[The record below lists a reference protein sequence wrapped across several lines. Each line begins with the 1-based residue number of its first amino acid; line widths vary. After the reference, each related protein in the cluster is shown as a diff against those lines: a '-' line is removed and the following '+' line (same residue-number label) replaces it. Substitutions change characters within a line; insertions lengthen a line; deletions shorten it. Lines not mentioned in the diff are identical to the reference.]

1 SRYFLT
7 LTSFQPLYGKLS
19 DIFGRK
25 PCLLFAYT
33 IFGLGCLFCG
43 LARNLHELVAAR
55 AFAAFEY
62 DLDRWMLSIFFSGIG
77 GGGMTTVIDLG
88 TPDTMQ
94 KGDTG
99 SKFTHSI
106 VYAAGASMG
115 APLGG
120 ILSDGIGWRWAFIL
134 QTPLTAL
141 AALIVTLAL
150 NSDVPQ
156 ASPPS
161 SPSPTRWASNLR
173 KVDFLGALTL
183 VLAVFT
189 LLIAVD
195 RGSNVAWRDTTTLAC
210 LLLSLPLSVAFIYIE
225 MRVARHPFAPGHV
238 IFDRSLF
245 ASYACNFFAMASLH
259 GLHVLH
265 PPVSTGRGRDV
276 RHCSWD
282 PPRPGDALLGGGESV
297 RRLADAEDREVLLAD
312 DRLPRDERRG
322 HGRRVPNASAQD
334 QAIATA
340 CSYLFRSLGSVV
352 GISVA
357 ATVLQQSLRTRLIE
371 TLDSGEEADRIVE
384 GVKKSLEFIKELEP
398 AVRTLAWHS
407 LFARG

>member
-1 SRYFLT
+1 
-7 LTSFQPLYGKLS
+7 
-19 DIFGRK
+19 
-25 PCLLFAYT
+25 
-33 IFGLGCLFCG
+33 
-43 LARNLHELVAAR
+43 
-55 AFAAFEY
+55 
-62 DLDRWMLSIFFSGIG
+62 
-77 GGGMTTVIDLG
+77 
-88 TPDTMQ
+88 MQ

-259 GLHVLH
+259 GLHYLQAVDGMSATAAGTRLV
-265 PPVSTGRGRDV
+265 PGMLCSVAGSLFGGWRMQRTGRYYWLTTGCLAMSV
-276 RHCSWD
+276 AGTAVVFVCSGPAVSDTW
-282 PPRPGDALLGGGESV
+282 GVILGLGVAAFGAGAAITTTLINV
-297 RRLADAEDREVLLAD
+297 IA
-312 DRLPRDERRG
+312 
-322 HGRRVPNASAQD
+322 NASAQD

-398 AVRTLAWHS
+398 AVRTLVRECYQLATNAAFGLGVALIVCSWVS
-407 LFARG
+407 ACFIREKRLSI

>member
-1 SRYFLT
+1 
-7 LTSFQPLYGKLS
+7 
-19 DIFGRK
+19 
-25 PCLLFAYT
+25 
-33 IFGLGCLFCG
+33 
-43 LARNLHELVAAR
+43 
-55 AFAAFEY
+55 
-62 DLDRWMLSIFFSGIG
+62 
-77 GGGMTTVIDLG
+77 
-88 TPDTMQ
+88 
-94 KGDTG
+94 
-99 SKFTHSI
+99 
-106 VYAAGASMG
+106 MG

-210 LLLSLPLSVAFIYIE
+210 LLLSLSLSVAFIYIE

-265 PPVSTGRGRDV
+265 PPVSTDRGRDV

-282 PPRPGDALLGGGESV
+282 PPRAGDALLGGGDVAGTAVVFVCSGPAV
-297 RRLADAEDREVLLAD
+297 SDTWGVILGLGVAAFGAGAAITTTLINVIA
-312 DRLPRDERRG
+312 
-322 HGRRVPNASAQD
+322 NASAQD

-352 GISVA
+352 GISLA
-357 ATVLQQSLRTRLIE
+357 ATVVQQSLRTRLIE

-384 GVKKSLEFIKELEP
+384 GVRKSLEFIKELEP
-398 AVRTLAWHS
+398 AVGTLVRECYQLATNAAFGLGVALIVCSW
-407 LFARG
+407 